1 MDDLV
6 QGQLT
11 KRCHDVEH
19 PLGNLFGKWSTFMVG
34 DKPHRTVSLQE
45 NINSE
50 YWELIQWV
58 YHLMSSETEKM
69 EAYSIWVY
77 HLQEWIYQNLFFCE
91 LLNMFG
97 IIYIYYIALINY
109 SNIKNWVFYW
119 LGHYFLVTWLI
130 WKALLD
136 WEISILSYTQI
147 TRIFRKGMLS
157 IAGRNP
163 AEDHPWWKSDRNQ
176 PNEWHYCLSTSDLIS

>member
-1 MDDLV
+1 MWNTRWETCSENDLHSWWV
-6 QGQLT
+6 INHIELLVY
-11 KRCHDVEH
+11 KRTSIVST
-19 PLGNLFGKWSTFMVG
+19 GNLSNGCIILCHQKLRKW
-34 DKPHRTVSLQE
+34 K
-45 NINSE
+45 
-50 YWELIQWV
+50 LIQSGCIIFKSGFIKT
-58 YHLMSSETEKM
+58 Y
-69 EAYSIWVY
+69 
-77 HLQEWIYQNLFFCE
+77 FFVNCWTCLE
-91 LLNMFG
+91 L
-97 IIYIYYIALINY
+97 YIYYIALINY

>member
-1 MDDLV
+1 
-6 QGQLT
+6 
-11 KRCHDVEH
+11 
-19 PLGNLFGKWSTFMVG
+19 MVG
-34 DKPHRTVSLQE
+34 DKPHRTVSRTVSLQE

-97 IIYIYYIALINY
+97 IIYIY
-109 SNIKNWVFYW
+109 
-119 LGHYFLVTWLI
+119 
-130 WKALLD
+130 
-136 WEISILSYTQI
+136 ILHS
-147 TRIFRKGMLS
+147 F
-157 IAGRNP
+157 N
-163 AEDHPWWKSDRNQ
+163 
-176 PNEWHYCLSTSDLIS
+176 